1 VNEVN
6 EGTEGSEG
14 VSLDTN
20 KQKYRRDKTSIR
32 TTPIVLE
39 LAQELKKLKGYRAS
53 SDALEEA
60 LKMAIGVAQ
69 VEQQVNQVKEGR

>member
-1 VNEVN
+1 MEKVSMESPVK
-6 EGTEGSEG
+6 GSTDRSER
-14 VSLDTN
+14 S
-20 KQKYRRDKTSIR
+20 KRRDKTSIR